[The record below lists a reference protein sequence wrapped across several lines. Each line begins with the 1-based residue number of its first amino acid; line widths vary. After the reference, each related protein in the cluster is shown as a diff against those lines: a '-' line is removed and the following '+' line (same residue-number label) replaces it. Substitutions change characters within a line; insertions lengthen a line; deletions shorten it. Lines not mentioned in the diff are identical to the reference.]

1 MNESIEIAKE
11 LKCELEKLPLIQEYR
26 KVKTLLENDPELR
39 ELKAQI
45 TKAKLNNDVELH
57 KSLLDKYNLHPLVN
71 NYQVLQEEVYEY
83 LKQVSDIVNKK

>member
-11 LKCELEKLPLIQEYR
+11 LKGELEKIPLIQEYR
-26 KVKTLLENDPELR
+26 KVKTLLENDSELK

-57 KSLLDKYNLHPLVN
+57 KSLLDKYNSHPMVN